1 MILFLRQSTAH
12 RSAMAHL
19 GDQDFKVDTQHLIPA
34 EDAPDCPYGLNCY
47 RLNPVHFRDYKH
59 PPESVYN
66 NLTLI

>member
-1 MILFLRQSTAH
+1 
-12 RSAMAHL
+12 MAHL

-66 NLTLI
+66 NLILI